1 MVDFEPLGALLG
13 PGAPDPDL
21 VRSVLKLNVQDNT
34 KSIQIPYFLLDV
46 QNELK
51 FLKFVCF
58 NRTSIRHTK
67 SIQIPGVVLSD
78 VQKVLKVPMFLTLTF
93 PWPRRSHCN
102 YCHLLLCPRHDL
114 SIGATLFNKKYI
126 TASDT

>member
-21 VRSVLKLNVQDNT
+21 LRSVLKLNVQDNT
-34 KSIQIPYFLLDV
+34 KSIQIPYVFSSDV
-46 QNELK
+46 QNILK
-51 FLKFVCF
+51 FLKFCF

-67 SIQIPGVVLSD
+67 SIQIPDVVLSD
-78 VQKVLKVPMFLTLTF
+78 VQKVLKLLMFLTLTF

-114 SIGATLFNKKYI
+114 SMGATLFNKTI
-126 TASDT
+126 HNGH